1 MASIG
6 EVSEDSI
13 LIQESVIHGHHVFK
27 EIWTSEILS
36 LVKPET
42 LIDRR
47 AVALLKVD
55 RSVVGHVPREFSIGF
70 LSMR

>member
-1 MASIG
+1 MQEACS
-6 EVSEDSI
+6 DSYFRSRI
-13 LIQESVIHGHHVFK
+13 KKAEESVIRGHHVFK

-70 LSMR
+70 S